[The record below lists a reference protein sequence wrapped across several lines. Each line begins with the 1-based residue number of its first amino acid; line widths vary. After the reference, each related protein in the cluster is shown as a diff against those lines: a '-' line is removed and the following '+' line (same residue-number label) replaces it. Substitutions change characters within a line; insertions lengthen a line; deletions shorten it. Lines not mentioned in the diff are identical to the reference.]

1 MSLEIEGVKCRNC
14 GSSSL
19 FHSANKDNVV
29 GIYCKACG
37 KFIKWASK
45 DEKNLIKHYC
55 DRMIDCSNAAK
66 LALDLDNPDSAY
78 NAVSQIKQEVEKLPD
93 LNKPFG
99 YTSGYIKKAD
109 VIDILNRY
117 IAGGGLK

>member
-1 MSLEIEGVKCRNC
+1 MSLEIKGVTCRNC

-29 GIYCKACG
+29 GIYCKDCG

-55 DRMIDCSNAAK
+55 DKMIDCSNAAK
-66 LALDLDNPDSAY
+66 LSLDLDNPDSAY
-78 NAVSQIKQEVEKLPD
+78 NVVSQIKQEVEKLPD
-93 LNKPFG
+93 LNKQFG
-99 YTSGYIKKAD
+99 FNCGYIKKAD

-117 IAGGGLK
+117 VAKGGM